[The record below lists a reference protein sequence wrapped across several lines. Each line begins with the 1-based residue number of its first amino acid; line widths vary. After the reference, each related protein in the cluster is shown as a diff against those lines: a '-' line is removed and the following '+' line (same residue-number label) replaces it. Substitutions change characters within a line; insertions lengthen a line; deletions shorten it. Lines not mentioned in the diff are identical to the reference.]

1 MSLKNTSVWPKVAIH
16 QKQAL
21 DFLGSK
27 TAEFSKNCAKILY
40 FFAKK
45 IQMKKITYQIVRF
58 MKYFLGPK
66 NGNFVI
72 VFIKYTYFC
81 DRDKSPKDDFIWP

>member
-21 DFLGSK
+21 DFWVVKLLSFL
-27 TAEFSKNCAKILY
+27 TLCQNSL

-45 IQMKKITYQIVRF
+45 IQMKKITCQIVRF

>member
-1 MSLKNTSVWPKVAIH
+1 MSLKNTSAWPKVAIH

-45 IQMKKITYQIVRF
+45 IQMKKIVRF

-66 NGNFVI
+66 MV
-72 VFIKYTYFC
+72 TL
-81 DRDKSPKDDFIWP
+81 S

>member
-1 MSLKNTSVWPKVAIH
+1 MSLKNTSAWPKVAIH

-27 TAEFSKNCAKILY
+27 TAEFSHFVPKFSS

-45 IQMKKITYQIVRF
+45 IQMKKITCQIVRF

-81 DRDKSPKDDFIWP
+81 DRDKSPKDDFICP

>member
-1 MSLKNTSVWPKVAIH
+1 MSLKNTSAWPKVAIH

-21 DFLGSK
+21 DFLDSK

-45 IQMKKITYQIVRF
+45 IQIIQIR
-58 MKYFLGPK
+58 
-66 NGNFVI
+66 
-72 VFIKYTYFC
+72 
-81 DRDKSPKDDFIWP
+81 